1 IPGVLTLPEALP
13 AKSGGG
19 GGGGVTAQA
28 AGEASPDYG
37 EYEDDDS
44 QRAPGNLA
52 KSTAGPKIPDPYFEQ
67 KEVTIYVATNATSVK
82 LECPVKNYDGESQTP
97 KSSHKNLTLRVLS
110 KAAHHVILWYKDGVV
125 VTTGKTIVNNIYGL
139 DNQFTL
145 TVPLN
150 SSNGTEQRFSC
161 SANASS
167 DIRHKV
173 TIRFGPEP
181 STPAPSTVP
190 AAAVTP
196 SPAND
201 SAPIGRD
208 IGLWLLALIL
218 APLQLSVSSA
228 L

>member
-13 AKSGGG
+13 AKSSSGS
-19 GGGGVTAQA
+19 GGGVTAQA
-28 AGEASPDYG
+28 AGEASPDYS
-37 EYEDDDS
+37 EYEDDDT

-67 KEVTIYVATNATSVK
+67 KEVTIYVAANATSVK
-82 LECPVKNYDGESQTP
+82 LECPVKNYD
-97 KSSHKNLTLRVLS
+97 
-110 KAAHHVILWYKDGVV
+110 AAHHVILWYKDGVV

-150 SSNGTEQRFSC
+150 STSNGTEQRFSC

-181 STPAPSTVP
+181 STPAPSAVP
-190 AAAVTP
+190 AVTP
-196 SPAND
+196 SPAKD

-208 IGLWLLALIL
+208 IGLWLVALIL
-218 APLQLSVSSA
+218 APLQLSVSTA

>member
-1 IPGVLTLPEALP
+1 MRHLWLLLLIAGGSVQFPGVLTLPEALP

-67 KEVTIYVATNATSVK
+67 KEVTIYVAANATSVK
-82 LECPVKNYDGESQTP
+82 LECPVKNYD
-97 KSSHKNLTLRVLS
+97 
-110 KAAHHVILWYKDGVV
+110 AAHHVILWYKDGVV

-208 IGLWLLALIL
+208 IGLLLLALIL

-228 L
+228 LF

>member
-13 AKSGGG
+13 AKSSSNTGGG
-19 GGGGVTAQA
+19 SGGGVTAQA
-28 AGEASPDYG
+28 AGEASPDYS
-37 EYEDDDS
+37 EYEDDDT

-67 KEVTIYVATNATSVK
+67 KEVTIYVTANATSVK
-82 LECPVKNYDGESQTP
+82 LECPVKNYD
-97 KSSHKNLTLRVLS
+97 
-110 KAAHHVILWYKDGVV
+110 AAHHVILWYKDDVV

-150 SSNGTEQRFSC
+150 GSNGTDQQFSC

-190 AAAVTP
+190 AATVSP
-196 SPAND
+196 SSAND
-201 SAPIGRD
+201 LAPIGRD

-218 APLQLSVSSA
+218 APLQLSVSST

>member
-13 AKSGGG
+13 AKSSSANGGG

-28 AGEASPDYG
+28 GGEASSDYG
-37 EYEDDDS
+37 EYEDDDT

-52 KSTAGPKIPDPYFEQ
+52 KSTAGPKIPDPYFDQ
-67 KEVTIYVATNATSVK
+67 KEVTIYVAANATNVK
-82 LECPVKNYDGESQTP
+82 LECPVKNYD
-97 KSSHKNLTLRVLS
+97 
-110 KAAHHVILWYKDGVV
+110 AAHHVILWYKDGVA
-125 VTTGKTIVNNIYGL
+125 VTTGKAIVNNIYGL
-139 DNQFTL
+139 DDQFTL

-150 SSNGTEQRFSC
+150 STNGTEQRFSC

-181 STPAPSTVP
+181 STPATST
-190 AAAVTP
+190 AVTP
-196 SPAND
+196 SVNASD